1 MVNVTATPNIISDPG
16 FLFVA
21 PIGTALPTNTV
32 VGSVFTDAWAAAWVN
47 VGATDDG
54 STFQWQTTVEPVSV
68 AELFDPIKQ
77 AVTGA
82 SGSMAFALA
91 DYTLKN
97 LSRALNAGPGAVAT
111 VSGATTTLLSSLEP
125 ADPTAIVRQMIGWE
139 SLDATLRFVG
149 RQVINA
155 STIETSFKRA
165 PDKSLIPVEFA
176 FERPAA
182 AKSWIFY
189 SAGTARVGT

>member
-1 MVNVTATPNIISDPG
+1 MPNTTATPNVISDPG
-16 FLFVA
+16 FLFCA
-21 PIGTALPTNTV
+21 PIGTTLPTNTV
-32 VGSVFTDAWAAAWVN
+32 AGSVFTDNWPAAWVN
-47 VGATDDG
+47 LGGTDEG
-54 STFQWQTTVEPVSV
+54 STFSWETTVEPVTV
-68 AELFDPIKQ
+68 AELFDPVKQ

-97 LSRALNAGPGAVAT
+97 LGRALNAGPGAAAT
-111 VSGATTTLLSSLEP
+111 VSGTGPTLLSSLEP

-149 RQVINA
+149 RQVINGGTVESA
-155 STIETSFKRA
+155 FQKA
-165 PDKSLIPVEFA
+165 PTKALIPFQFN

-189 SAGTARVGT
+189 SAGAARVGA